1 MTSSYALQVYRNT
14 ATLVDD
20 KKHILLTVYEGLVN
34 LLERARRG
42 IEEKSPKER
51 GEAIG
56 KALAVIGELDCALDR
71 EVGGE
76 IAENLENLYR
86 FTSLQLTLANVKND
100 LDALDA
106 ARRVIETLK
115 EAFEQAA
122 RNAQSASNAESQAV
136 AVPGKYPGAP
146 SQEREEASARKGVC
160 CAV

>member
-20 KKHILLTVYEGLVN
+20 KKHILLTAYEGLVR

-42 IEEKSPKER
+42 IEEKNPKER

-86 FTSLQLTLANVKND
+86 FASLQLTLANMKND
-100 LDALDA
+100 PNALDA

-122 RNAQSASNAESQAV
+122 RNVEAAADPESLAV
-136 AVPGKYPGAP
+136 AVAGAYPGAL
-146 SQEREEASARKGVC
+146 SQERGEAPARKGVC